1 MILGILFI
9 LGAGVLVVM
18 AIRGLRA
25 TQRGDWVR
33 AASTRLVIGPLPGQ
47 DDPRMALRRDRNVAF
62 GPYWATWDPP
72 AGMTAVP
79 APVRGS
85 GTYRVLAAVDLSA
98 EDAFG
103 TGDARLART
112 LGVALGRSALVL
124 APEAGDR
131 PILLHGTTR
140 GARGS
145 AAGVGVEQAHLDRL
159 IAILGDPV
167 GLQVEVERRRVQR
180 AGWGGAQAQRHRAR
194 G

>member
-1 MILGILFI
+1 MTLGILFV
-9 LGAGVLVVM
+9 LGAGALFAM
-18 AIRGLRA
+18 AFLALRA
-25 TQRGDWVR
+25 ARRGDWVR
-33 AASTRLVIGPLPGQ
+33 APGTRLVIGPLPGQ
-47 DDPRMALRRDRNVAF
+47 DEPCMTLQRDRSVGF
-62 GPYWATWDPP
+62 GPFWATWEPP

-103 TGDARLART
+103 TGDARLARA
-112 LGVALGRSALVL
+112 LGGALGRSALVL
-124 APEAGDR
+124 APEEGDR

-145 AAGVGVEQAHLDRL
+145 AAGIGVEQAHLDRL
-159 IAILGDPV
+159 IELLGDPV
-167 GLQVEVERRRVQR
+167 GLRVAVERRRVRR
-180 AGWGGAQAQRHRAR
+180 AGWGGAQAQRHRGR

>member
-1 MILGILFI
+1 MILGFLFVA
-9 LGAGVLVVM
+9 GAVGLVLM
-18 AIRGLRA
+18 AVRELRA
-25 TQRGDWVR
+25 ARRGDWVR
-33 AASTRLVIGPLPGQ
+33 AEGTRLVIGPLPGQ
-47 DDPRMALRRDRNVAF
+47 DEPRMTLQRDRSVAF

-85 GTYRVLAAVDLSA
+85 GSYRVLAAVDLSG

-112 LGVALGRSALVL
+112 LAGALGRSALIL
-124 APEAGDR
+124 APEQGDS

-145 AAGVGVEQAHLDRL
+145 AAGIGVEQAQLDRL
-159 IAILGDPV
+159 IELVGDPV
-167 GLQVEVERRRVQR
+167 GLRVEIERRRVQR
-180 AGWGGAQAQRHRAR
+180 AGWGGAQAHRH
-194 G
+194 

>member
-1 MILGILFI
+1 MILGILFV

-18 AIRGLRA
+18 AVRALRA

-33 AASTRLVIGPLPGQ
+33 AAGTRLVIGPLPGQ
-47 DDPRMALRRDRNVAF
+47 DEPRMTLRRDRSVAF

-85 GTYRVLAAVDLSA
+85 GSYRVLAAVDLSG
-98 EDAFG
+98 EDVFG

-112 LGVALGRSALVL
+112 LGGALGRSALVL

-159 IAILGDPV
+159 IEILGDPA
-167 GLQVEVERRRVQR
+167 GLKVDIERRRVQR
-180 AGWGGAQAQRHRAR
+180 AGWGGAQAQRHRTR

>member
-1 MILGILFI
+1 MILGFLFVA
-9 LGAGVLVVM
+9 GAVGLVLM
-18 AIRGLRA
+18 AVRELRVA
-25 TQRGDWVR
+25 RRGDWVR
-33 AASTRLVIGPLPGQ
+33 AEGTRLVIGPLPGQ
-47 DDPRMALRRDRNVAF
+47 DEPRMTLQRDRSVAF

-85 GTYRVLAAVDLSA
+85 GSYRVLAAVDLSG

-112 LGVALGRSALVL
+112 LAGALGRSALIL
-124 APEAGDR
+124 APEQGDS

-145 AAGVGVEQAHLDRL
+145 AAGIGVEQAHLDRL
-159 IAILGDPV
+159 IELVGDPV
-167 GLQVEVERRRVQR
+167 GLRVEIERRRVQR
-180 AGWGGAQAQRHRAR
+180 AGWGGAQAHRHRAR

>member
-1 MILGILFI
+1 MILGFLFVA
-9 LGAGVLVVM
+9 GAVGLVLM
-18 AIRGLRA
+18 AVRELRA
-25 TQRGDWVR
+25 ARRGDWVR
-33 AASTRLVIGPLPGQ
+33 AEGTRLVIGPLPGQ
-47 DDPRMALRRDRNVAF
+47 DEPRMTLQRDRSVAF

-85 GTYRVLAAVDLSA
+85 GSYRVLAAVDLSG

-112 LGVALGRSALVL
+112 LAGALGRSALIL
-124 APEAGDR
+124 APEQGDS

-145 AAGVGVEQAHLDRL
+145 AAGIGVEQAQLDRL
-159 IAILGDPV
+159 IELVGDPV
-167 GLQVEVERRRVQR
+167 GLRVEIERRRVQR
-180 AGWGGAQAQRHRAR
+180 AGWGGAQAHRHRAR

>member
-1 MILGILFI
+1 MILGILFVA
-9 LGAGVLVVM
+9 GAVGLVLM
-18 AIRGLRA
+18 AVRELRVA
-25 TQRGDWVR
+25 RRGDWVR
-33 AASTRLVIGPLPGQ
+33 AEGTRLVIGPLPGQ
-47 DDPRMALRRDRNVAF
+47 DEPRMTLQRDRSLAF

-85 GTYRVLAAVDLSA
+85 GSYRVLAAVDLSG

-112 LGVALGRSALVL
+112 LAGALGRSALIL
-124 APEAGDR
+124 APEQGDR
-131 PILLHGTTR
+131 PILLHGTSR

-145 AAGVGVEQAHLDRL
+145 AAGIGVEQAHLDRL
-159 IAILGDPV
+159 IELVGDPV
-167 GLQVEVERRRVQR
+167 GLRVEIERRRVQR

-194 G
+194 A